1 VGAEFILHSDHEAL
15 KFIQGQYKLNPRHAK
30 WVEYLQSFHFMIHHK
45 SSQMNKGTNAL
56 SRRYLVLSVLE
67 TKVLGFEIIK
77 DMYAKDE
84 DLEEIFVKSSSH
96 PHGPFHVQEGFLFKG
111 TRLCIPKCGFRELL
125 IQELHSGALAGHVR
139 V

>member
-1 VGAEFILHSDHEAL
+1 
-15 KFIQGQYKLNPRHAK
+15 
-30 WVEYLQSFHFMIHHK
+30 
-45 SSQMNKGTNAL
+45 MNKGTNAL

-77 DMYAKDE
+77 DMYAKEE